1 MDMNKMKGGGYPKQQ
16 QQQQQQ
22 QQSAEEKHKKKQMHR
37 WMKKL
42 GYRALPPV
50 TVHQEGSIFGEAGC
64 LKLVRTAKM
73 GLGVVTTKDVA
84 AGTII
89 LRESPLA
96 AALMINPATTNKL
109 HCLLKIA
116 AYNPTAKTLYSSLVT
131 PMMFRGVTKEWLD
144 NFVSVPTVTWDKQM
158 ISALVDVVK
167 AVHQKDPSLDIGEI
181 RALAAQALGVVKANA
196 FMNTSPITGVLYAT
210 SLYNKTTFIN
220 HSCQAN
226 AIQYNDGSINT
237 LDFIVLA
244 KQAIPKGS
252 EVFICYGNARV
263 KKVVYRR
270 DSLKRTFGFNCECE
284 RCLKE
289 VAIAEIDP
297 DSQNFSCDEVLWETY
312 NTAAALSAKG
322 RTQAAYNIYCDMVM
336 HQRKALE
343 ISDPDIRILIA
354 YNCSLLY
361 FQWESHPRS
370 NVLTLECLEYLG
382 KEVAEGTRY
391 HKNDGPVSNQFTAAL
406 SSVMEAIRC
415 RLVLLEVIRANVKP
429 TGTGTSFDSSPPE
442 MMRFFL
448 ATQRMISAYDRMY
461 GHLNYKFD
469 MDMELSHAFENM
481 MKSLDICMQGFQQ
494 AAAAAK
500 KSEEE
505 LKEEKGKQKQ
515 EEFV

>member
-1 MDMNKMKGGGYPKQQ
+1 MDRNKLNGGGGGPNQPH
-16 QQQQQQ
+16 Q
-22 QQSAEEKHKKKQMHR
+22 QQSVEKKHKKKQMHR

-42 GYRALPPV
+42 GYRDLPPV
-50 TVHQEGSIFGEAGC
+50 TVHAEGSIFGEAGC

-84 AGTII
+84 AGTIM

-116 AYNPTAKTLYSSLVT
+116 SYNPTAKTLYSSLVT
-131 PMMFRGVTKEWLD
+131 PMMLRGVTKKWLD
-144 NFVSVPTVTWDKQM
+144 NFVSVPAVKWDKQM

-167 AVHQKDPSLDIGEI
+167 AVKQKDPSLDIGEI
-181 RALAAQALGVVKANA
+181 RGLAAQALGVVKANA

-226 AIQYNDGSINT
+226 AIQYNDGSINN

-244 KQAIPKGS
+244 KQTIPKGS

-297 DSQNFSCDEVLWETY
+297 DSQNFSCDEVLWKTY

-322 RTQAAYNIYCDMVM
+322 RTQAAYNIYCDMITR
-336 HQRKALE
+336 QRKALE
-343 ISDPDIRILIA
+343 ISDPDIRLLIA

-361 FQWESHPRS
+361 FQWEDHPRS
-370 NVLTLECLEYLG
+370 KVLSLDSLEYLG
-382 KEVAEGTRY
+382 KEVTEATRY
-391 HKNDGPVSNQFTAAL
+391 HKNDGPASNQFTEAL
-406 SSVMEAIRC
+406 SSVMEAVRC
-415 RLVLLEVIRANVKP
+415 RLVLLEVIRANIKP
-429 TGTGTSFDSSPPE
+429 TKTGTSFDTSPPE
-442 MMRFFL
+442 MMHFFL

-461 GHLNYKFD
+461 GHLNYRFD
-469 MDMELSHAFENM
+469 MDMELSHAFEGM

-494 AAAAAK
+494 AEAAVAK
-500 KSEEE
+500 KKKEEE
-505 LKEEKGKQKQ
+505 EKEKTMEEKSG
-515 EEFV
+515 EFV

>member
-1 MDMNKMKGGGYPKQQ
+1 MKGGEENSNQRHH
-16 QQQQQQ
+16 
-22 QQSAEEKHKKKQMHR
+22 QQSVEEKHKKKQMHR

-50 TVHQEGSIFGEAGC
+50 TVHAEGSIFGEAGC

-116 AYNPTAKTLYSSLVT
+116 AYNPTAKTLYSSLAT
-131 PMMFRGVTKEWLD
+131 PMMLRGVTKEWLD
-144 NFVSVPTVTWDKQM
+144 NFVSVPAVTWDKQM
-158 ISALVDVVK
+158 ITALVDVVK
-167 AVHQKDPSLDIGEI
+167 AVCQADPSLDIGKT

-226 AIQYNDGSINT
+226 AIQYNDGSINN

-270 DSLKRTFGFNCECE
+270 DSLKRTFGFLCECQ

-297 DSQNFSCDEVLWETY
+297 DSQNFSCDETLWETY
-312 NTAAALSAKG
+312 NTAASLSAQG

-336 HQRKALE
+336 NQRKALE
-343 ISDPDIRILIA
+343 ISDPDIRLLIA

-361 FQWESHPRS
+361 FQWEDHPRS
-370 NVLTLECLEYLG
+370 WVLSLESLEYLG
-382 KEVAEGTRY
+382 KEVAEATRY

-406 SSVMEAIRC
+406 SSVVEAVRC
-415 RLVLLEVIRANVKP
+415 RLVLLETIRSNINP
-429 TGTGTSFDSSPPE
+429 TKTGTSFDSSPPE

-448 ATQRMISAYDRMY
+448 ATQRMIAAYDQMY

-469 MDMELSHAFENM
+469 MDMELSHAFEGM
-481 MKSLDICMQGFQQ
+481 MKSLEICMGGFQQ
-494 AAAAAK
+494 AAEAEAAAK
-500 KSEEE
+500 KKKEEE
-505 LKEEKGKQKQ
+505 EE
-515 EEFV
+515 EESV